1 MDTPPP
7 QAGSLPSRRIDL
19 THETDVAYW
28 CRIFNVTIEELR
40 EAVQHAGP
48 QVDEVRRYLSS
59 HPPASP

>member
-1 MDTPPP
+1 MDTLPP
-7 QAGSLPSRRIDL
+7 QADSLPSQRIDL

-28 CRIFNVTIEELR
+28 CRIFNVSIEELR

-48 QVDEVRRYLSS
+48 QVDEVRRYLGS

>member
-1 MDTPPP
+1 MNTLPP
-7 QAGSLPSRRIDL
+7 QANSPPSQRIDL

-28 CRIFNVTIEELR
+28 CKIFNVSIEELR

-59 HPPASP
+59 RPPKSR